1 MGVGWRTRECS
12 ITVKAECCW
21 GVKELESLQILGY
34 LGKMGLFLARSYQLR
49 GELTIILLVSLLV

>member
-12 ITVKAECCW
+12 ITVKPKCCW
-21 GVKELESLQILGY
+21 GVKELESLQILGS

-49 GELTIILLVSLLV
+49 GEVTIILLVSLLV